1 MLKTRPWRTWYPSVK
16 KRRPQ
21 PKLKRPRQLPPPRAS
36 LKWPRRARP
45 RPRMRLRSPRQ
56 RSPKQRSNPWPRH
69 QRFHNRCRTKRFIAV
84 AFSLRKGHLQRSRKA
99 QVNGGIAL
107 SESGSRTSPSTG
119 PFLVVGLGNPGPD
132 YLWTPHNAGFMAID
146 RIAQQEGVVVQNRR
160 CRTVTA
166 PGRMAGREV
175 ILAKPETFMN
185 LSGASVSALVREFEA
200 DPARD
205 LLVIYDELDLT
216 LGTFKI
222 RERGSPAGHNGAKSI
237 TGALGG
243 QEWLRLR
250 IGVGLDLP
258 PEAIGAGRRLGKEYL
273 LSPMRKAELTALD
286 EVLDRVATATRRIL
300 ELGSAAAMN
309 EFNRRERNGP
319 AEE

>member
-1 MLKTRPWRTWYPSVK
+1 
-16 KRRPQ
+16 
-21 PKLKRPRQLPPPRAS
+21 
-36 LKWPRRARP
+36 
-45 RPRMRLRSPRQ
+45 
-56 RSPKQRSNPWPRH
+56 
-69 QRFHNRCRTKRFIAV
+69 
-84 AFSLRKGHLQRSRKA
+84 
-99 QVNGGIAL
+99 VNGGIAL

-160 CRTVTA
+160 CRAVTA
-166 PGRMAGREV
+166 TCRMAGREV

-222 RERGSPAGHNGAKSI
+222 RERGSPAGHNGARSL
-237 TGALGG
+237 TAALGS

-250 IGVGLDLP
+250 IGVGQDLP
-258 PEAIGAGRRLGKEYL
+258 PEAVGAGAGRRLGKDYL
-273 LSPMRKAELTALD
+273 LSPMRKADLAVLD

-300 ELGSAAAMN
+300 ELGPAAAMN

-319 AEE
+319 AEQ